1 MLISAKLYS
10 SIEISILIHA
20 TESENKI
27 LKSIFEFVEHSKDT
41 VQIKHNKTE
50 GHWKNPIIRL
60 IISTNFEVDKI
71 FNKLHKQLIENYGE
85 DDTNKYIK
93 TNTDRKGYLFTR
105 LDKQKLCNGII
116 MLSDKDSV
124 RMVFKKLG
132 KFES

>member
-1 MLISAKLYS
+1 MFS
-10 SIEISILIHA
+10 SVEISILIHA

-27 LKSIFEFVEHSKDT
+27 LKSLLEFIDRSIDT
-41 VQIKHNKTE
+41 VKIKRIKTD

-60 IISTNFEVDKI
+60 IISINYEVDKI
-71 FNKLHKQLIENYGE
+71 YNKLYEQLIEICGE
-85 DDTNKYIK
+85 DDANEYIK
-93 TNTDRKGYLFTR
+93 ANTDRKEYLFTR

-116 MLSDKDSV
+116 MLSDRDSV

>member
-1 MLISAKLYS
+1 MFS
-10 SIEISILIHA
+10 SVEISILIHA

-27 LKSIFEFVEHSKDT
+27 LKSLLEFINRSIDT
-41 VQIKHNKTE
+41 VKIKRIKTE

-60 IISTNFEVDKI
+60 IISINNEVDKI
-71 FNKLHKQLIENYGE
+71 YNKLYEQLIEICGE
-85 DDTNKYIK
+85 DDANEYIK
-93 TNTDRKGYLFTR
+93 ANTDRKEYLFTR

-116 MLSDKDSV
+116 MLSDRDSV

>member
-1 MLISAKLYS
+1 LFS
-10 SIEISILIHA
+10 SVEISILIHA

-27 LKSIFEFVEHSKDT
+27 LKSLLEFINRSIDT
-41 VQIKHNKTE
+41 VKIKRIKTE

-60 IISTNFEVDKI
+60 IISINYEVDKI
-71 FNKLHKQLIENYGE
+71 YDKLYEQLIEICGE
-85 DDTNKYIK
+85 DDANEYIK
-93 TNTDRKGYLFTR
+93 ANTDRKEYLFTR

-116 MLSDKDSV
+116 MLSDRDSV

>member
-1 MLISAKLYS
+1 LYS

-27 LKSIFEFVEHSKDT
+27 LKSVLEFFGCSIDT
-41 VQIKHNKTE
+41 VQIKHIKTE

-60 IISTNFEVDKI
+60 IISINFEVDKI
-71 FNKLHKQLIENYGE
+71 FNKLYEHLIEIYGE
-85 DDTNKYIK
+85 DDTNEYIK

-116 MLSDKDSV
+116 LLSDRDSV

>member
-1 MLISAKLYS
+1 MFS
-10 SIEISILIHA
+10 SVEISILIHA

-27 LKSIFEFVEHSKDT
+27 LKSLLEFINRSIDT
-41 VQIKHNKTE
+41 VKIKHIKTE

-60 IISTNFEVDKI
+60 IISINYEVDKI
-71 FNKLHKQLIENYGE
+71 YNKLYEQLIEICGE
-85 DDTNKYIK
+85 DDANEYIK
-93 TNTDRKGYLFTR
+93 ANTDRKEYLFTR

-116 MLSDKDSV
+116 MLSDRDSV